1 MIPLAIH
8 PPLVVIA
15 AVRAEQS
22 PAPTYGHRSCR
33 ILSALGVHCRRVAGR
48 RGGGPYG
55 GKRRLPPCSLP
66 LRLSLP
72 GCGRFVKRPYDIH
85 ALFSVGRDLCV
96 PPCPVAVSHAS
107 YPHNAAPPPGWP
119 GGGAFFVFAFHA
131 KWRSKLPVVDTPSST
146 MTKAWGSISAM
157 AWRREAIS
165 YLFRHTHSTC
175 TGLSVK
181 PP

>member
-33 ILSALGVHCRRVAGR
+33 ILSVLRAAGAAA
-48 RGGGPYG
+48 PTK
-55 GKRRLPPCSLP
+55 KRYHFP
-66 LRLSLP
+66 LSP
-72 GCGRFVKRPYDIH
+72 GCGRFVNRPYDIH

-96 PPCPVAVSHAS
+96 PPCPVAASHAS
-107 YPHNAAPPPGWP
+107 FPHNATPPPGWP
-119 GGGAFFVFAFHA
+119 GGGTFCDSVIYA
-131 KWRSKLPVVDTPSST
+131 KWRSKLPVVDTPSFT